1 MGAQGGAT
9 TPTLTVGH
17 LSTKADRYCGE
28 VTSEAPHAPWVLG
41 GESLLAM
48 ASPGRPVGD
57 LPEGLARLP
66 GPCSITAARYD
77 DSPVG
82 PYRELAVGQP
92 ARLGSRLG
100 LCITTMVVTSV
111 DSRLGGR
118 VNWGFPKELGTLV
131 WLDEGEDRILRWEER
146 DIVVRATPVGPALPV
161 LLPLRALQR
170 RADGLVSVRGHAR
183 GRGRVAR
190 VEVTVPDDDP
200 LAGLTGRHRGLLVA
214 GMRLVVNP
222 ARRPVGLTAT
232 LRAPLR
238 APEPALSWGRQSQHT
253 LTGD

>member
-1 MGAQGGAT
+1 M
-9 TPTLTVGH
+9 
-17 LSTKADRYCGE
+17 
-28 VTSEAPHAPWVLG
+28 TSELPHAPWLLG
-41 GESLLAM
+41 GESLLAL
-48 ASPGRPVGD
+48 ASVKQPLGD
-57 LPEGLARLP
+57 VPEGLRRVP

-92 ARLGSRLG
+92 AHLGARLG

-118 VNWGFPKELGTLV
+118 LNWGFPKEMGTLV
-131 WLDEGEDRILRWEER
+131 WLDEGEDRVLRWEER
-146 DIVVRATPVGPALPV
+146 DIVLRASPVGPPLPV

-170 RADGLVSVRGHAR
+170 RADGLVSIRGHAR
-183 GRGRVAR
+183 GRGRVAHVD
-190 VEVTVPDDDP
+190 VEVPPDDP
-200 LAGLTGRHRGLLVA
+200 LAGLAGRHRGLLIA
-214 GMRLVVNP
+214 GMRLVMNP

-238 APEPALSWGRQSQHT
+238 APEPALTWAPQSQHT
-253 LTGD
+253 LSGD

>member
-1 MGAQGGAT
+1 M
-9 TPTLTVGH
+9 
-17 LSTKADRYCGE
+17 
-28 VTSEAPHAPWVLG
+28 LG
-41 GESLLAM
+41 GESVLAL
-48 ASPGRPVGD
+48 ASPSSPVGD
-57 LPEGLARLP
+57 LPDGLGRLP

-92 ARLGSRLG
+92 AHLGARPG
-100 LCITTMVVTSV
+100 ICITTMAVTSV

-131 WLDEGEDRILRWEER
+131 WLDEGDDRVLRWEER
-146 DIVVRATPVGPALPV
+146 DIVVRASPIGPPLPV
-161 LLPLRALQR
+161 LVPLRALQR
-170 RADGLVSVRGHAR
+170 RADGLVSIRGHAR
-183 GRGRVAR
+183 GRGRVANVD
-190 VEVTVPDDDP
+190 VEVPADDQ
-200 LAGLTGRHRGLLVA
+200 LAGLAGRHKGLMVA
-214 GMRLVVNP
+214 GLRLVVSP

-238 APEPALSWGRQSQHT
+238 APEPALTWAPQSQHT

>member
-1 MGAQGGAT
+1 MC
-9 TPTLTVGH
+9 P
-17 LSTKADRYCGE
+17 SR
-28 VTSEAPHAPWVLG
+28 
-41 GESLLAM
+41 
-48 ASPGRPVGD
+48 
-57 LPEGLARLP
+57 ARLGVVPDGLRRIP
-66 GPCSITAARYD
+66 GPCQLVAARYD

-82 PYRELAVGQP
+82 PYRELAVGEP
-92 ARLGSRLG
+92 ARLGARLG
-100 LCITTMVVTSV
+100 LCITTMAVTSV

-131 WLDEGEDRILRWEER
+131 WLEEGDERVLRWEER
-146 DIVVRATPVGPALPV
+146 SIVVRATPVGPPLPV

-170 RADGLVSVRGHAR
+170 RADGLVSVRAYAR

-190 VEVTVPDDDP
+190 VEVSAPEDDA
-200 LAGLTGRHRGLLVA
+200 LAGLAGRHKGLVVS
-214 GMRLVVNP
+214 GMRFVVNP

>member
-1 MGAQGGAT
+1 M
-9 TPTLTVGH
+9 
-17 LSTKADRYCGE
+17 S
-28 VTSEAPHAPWVLG
+28 SELPHAPWLLG
-41 GESLLAM
+41 GESLMALA
-48 ASPGRPVGD
+48 SVKEPLGE
-57 LPEGLARLP
+57 LPEGLRRVP

-82 PYRELAVGQP
+82 PYRELAVAQP
-92 ARLGSRLG
+92 AHLGARLG

-118 VNWGFPKELGTLV
+118 INWGFPKEMGTLV
-131 WLDEGEDRILRWEER
+131 WLDEGDDRVLRWEER
-146 DIVVRATPVGPALPV
+146 DIVVRASPVGPPLPV

-170 RADGLVSVRGHAR
+170 RADGLVSIRGHAR
-183 GRGRVAR
+183 GRGRVAH
-190 VEVTVPDDDP
+190 VDVDVPADDP
-200 LAGLTGRHRGLLVA
+200 LAGLAGRHRGLMIA

-238 APEPALSWGRQSQHT
+238 APEPALTWGPQSQHT
-253 LTGD
+253 LSGD

>member
-1 MGAQGGAT
+1 
-9 TPTLTVGH
+9 
-17 LSTKADRYCGE
+17 
-28 VTSEAPHAPWVLG
+28 LG
-41 GESLLAM
+41 GESVLAL
-48 ASPGRPVGD
+48 ASVKQPLD
-57 LPEGLARLP
+57 DMPEGLRRVP

-77 DSPVG
+77 ESPVG
-82 PYRELAVGQP
+82 PYRELAIGQP
-92 ARLGSRLG
+92 AHLGARLG

-118 VNWGFPKELGTLV
+118 VNWGFPKEMGTLV
-131 WLDEGEDRILRWEER
+131 WLDEGEDRVLRWEER
-146 DIVVRATPVGPALPV
+146 DIVVRASPMGPPLPV

-190 VEVTVPDDDP
+190 IEVEVPAEDA
-200 LAGLTGRHRGLLVA
+200 LAGLAGRHRGLMIA
-214 GMRLVVNP
+214 GMRLLMNP

-238 APEPALSWGRQSQHT
+238 APEPALTWAPQSQHT
-253 LTGD
+253 LSGD

>member
-1 MGAQGGAT
+1 
-9 TPTLTVGH
+9 
-17 LSTKADRYCGE
+17 
-28 VTSEAPHAPWVLG
+28 
-41 GESLLAM
+41 M
-48 ASPGRPVGD
+48 ASRGAPLGD
-57 LPEGLARLP
+57 LPDGLRRIP
-66 GPCSITAARYD
+66 GPSQLVAARYD

-82 PYRELAVGQP
+82 PYRELAVGEP
-92 ARLGSRLG
+92 ARLGARLG
-100 LCITTMVVTSV
+100 VCITTMAVTSV

-131 WLDEGEDRILRWEER
+131 WLDEGDGKVLRWEER
-146 DIVVRATPVGPALPV
+146 QIVVRATPVGPPLPV

-170 RADGLVSVRGHAR
+170 RADGLVSVRGYAR

-200 LAGLTGRHRGLLVA
+200 LIAVAGRHKGLTVS

-253 LTGD
+253 LRGD